1 MREDTSPTFK
11 LYSMQMGQLRRG
23 KSDDLEWMH
32 SAHRGQEAG
41 SKPWMRERSICTM
54 DIGKV
59 LKRSWHMVTRYRALW
74 IFGIVLG
81 LVTFSWETLLLGNLD
96 DEDQY
101 PRGIVIT
108 PMDGET
114 FYDALQRTLQE
125 ELDGA
130 EEEMSTALRE
140 LDRLFTTELDRRF
153 VVDVMTAL
161 AVLAVAFVVMLIVT
175 KIARYVSEAAL
186 IRMVGDYEDTGERR
200 GVWQGL
206 RLGLSRT
213 AWRFFLIDLAIDVP
227 VILAFVLLFALAFTP
242 LVFGLRGSTP
252 ATIIGGSLLTGSLF
266 MAGIVLAVVAGTLLS
281 VLKRFFRQACA
292 LECLGVLA
300 SIRRGLAVV
309 RGKPVDVLVMWLIML
324 GVRLGWGVVVALS
337 FLVLFPLL
345 ILFIV
350 LGGVAGALPAYLVF
364 LLSSLVFEG
373 ALPVLLAVIV
383 GLPIFILVMLA
394 PWWCLGG
401 LMEVFTS
408 SAWTLTYRELRAAGE
423 ALPAQVPA
431 VDAASLDAAPAA

>member
-1 MREDTSPTFK
+1 
-11 LYSMQMGQLRRG
+11 
-23 KSDDLEWMH
+23 
-32 SAHRGQEAG
+32 
-41 SKPWMRERSICTM
+41 M
-54 DIGKV
+54 DYGKV

-81 LVTFSWETLLLGNLD
+81 LVTFSWNMVLLDGLD
-96 DEDQY
+96 DENQY
-101 PRGIVIT
+101 PQGIVIT
-108 PMDGET
+108 RLEGET

-130 EEEMSTALRE
+130 EKEFSNAIRE
-140 LDRLFTTELDRRF
+140 IDRLFTTELGSRF
-153 VVDVMTAL
+153 VVDVMTIL
-161 AVLAVAFVVMLIVT
+161 AVLTAAFVITLIVT

-186 IRMVGDYEDTGERR
+186 IRMVGEYEDTGERR

-213 AWRFFLIDLAIDVP
+213 AWRLFLIDLVIDIP
-227 VILAFVLLFALAFTP
+227 VILAFMLLFALAFTP
-242 LVFGLRGSTP
+242 LVFGIKGSAP
-252 ATIIGGSLLTGSLF
+252 ATVIVGSLLTGGLF
-266 MAGIVLAVVAGTLLS
+266 VTGIALAVVAGTLLS
-281 VLKRFFRQACA
+281 VLKRFFRQACG
-292 LECLGVLA
+292 LECLGVIA
-300 SIRRGLAVV
+300 SIRRGWAVV
-309 RGKPVDVLVMWLIML
+309 RHKPVDVLVMWLIML
-324 GVRLGWGVVVALS
+324 GLTLGWGVVIALS

-373 ALPVLLAVIV
+373 ALPVLLAIVV

-401 LMEVFTS
+401 LMEVFKS
-408 SAWTLTYRELRAAGE
+408 SAWTLTYRELRAVE
-423 ALPAQVPA
+423 DAQPDQVRA
-431 VDAASLDAAPAA
+431 VDAASLGAAPAA